1 MTKTMKS
8 TDWISKPTSETEQ
21 TADRDPR
28 CEQCGRALNSSKPSV
43 REVFI
48 NSVSALLLV
57 AILIP
62 LGWQINKAAE
72 RLSHQF
78 VQHLLWREPLE
89 DWRR

>member
-1 MTKTMKS
+1 MKS
-8 TDWISKPTSETEQ
+8 TDLISKPTSETEQ

-43 REVFI
+43 REIFI

-72 RLSHQF
+72 RLSHRF

-89 DWRR
+89 DWSS